1 MLCKLKEEFEARNVN
16 VVALG
21 IDTGIQ
27 LVSLLFPDAPL
38 IYNISQYRTIGGG
51 FGT

>member
-21 IDTGIQ
+21 TDTGETHI
-27 LVSLLFPDAPL
+27 F
-38 IYNISQYRTIGGG
+38 
-51 FGT
+51 